1 VKREIGKRE
10 FEKRERGEK
19 YGRFDGLFGTR
30 KKGEK

>member
-1 VKREIGKRE
+1 VKREIGKKE

-30 KKGEK
+30 EEKEK